1 MGYVRGNETGKNR
14 KNSKG
19 YPRNGY
25 RVSRRI
31 DPSYKLILEPDSSI
45 HLRTPPRRSPGEFK
59 ILSQSHI
66 TEREWRTR
74 YARTI
79 MVRAYLVRHSR
90 SVIWLWLSILNSPGE
105 RLGGERK

>member
-79 MVRAYLVRHSR
+79 VPISAFLTG
-90 SVIWLWLSILNSPGE
+90 ITLLLLWIIVYYE
-105 RLGGERK
+105 MMTQ